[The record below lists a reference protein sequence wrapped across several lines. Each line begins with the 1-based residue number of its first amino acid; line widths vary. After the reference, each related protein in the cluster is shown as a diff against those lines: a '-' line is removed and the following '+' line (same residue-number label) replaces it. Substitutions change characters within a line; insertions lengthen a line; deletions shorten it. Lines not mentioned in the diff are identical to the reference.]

1 MNPAAWESLLEKP
14 LKNPAFSSVEENQQ
28 SMCLGDAVLGFIFN
42 VLVTGVVF
50 YIFDGMK
57 HGGGGG
63 GGKKHKPSF
72 YKGLIK
78 WKFSENSLWNLS

>member
-1 MNPAAWESLLEKP
+1 MNPAAWEFSLEKP
-14 LKNPAFSSVEENQQ
+14 LKNPALSPVEENQQ

-63 GGKKHKPSF
+63 GWQKAQTFILQRFNKMEIF
-72 YKGLIK
+72 
-78 WKFSENSLWNLS
+78 